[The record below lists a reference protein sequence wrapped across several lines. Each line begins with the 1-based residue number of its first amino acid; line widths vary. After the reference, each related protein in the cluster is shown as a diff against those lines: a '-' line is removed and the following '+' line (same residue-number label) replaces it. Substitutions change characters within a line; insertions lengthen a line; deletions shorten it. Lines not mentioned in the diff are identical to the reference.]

1 MPNSMTLQVWFMAT
15 GPFDVDGES
24 LLGRPAFRFK
34 KIKLSFI
41 VVMQMEITLPK
52 SVARTPRPSSHG
64 L

>member
-1 MPNSMTLQVWFMAT
+1 MAT

-41 VVMQMEITLPK
+41 VLMQMEITLPK

-64 L
+64 QQAR